1 MTIKRLTVRP
11 ITRDRKVSF
20 TEYPRPRR
28 TRVELNVVPYISG
41 YLDWV
46 NFAPCDGGCAQV
58 AVAFSGADAIIRA
71 GTAGVVAARPAH

>member
-1 MTIKRLTVRP
+1 MTITHLTVRP
-11 ITRDRKVSF
+11 IIRDRKV
-20 TEYPRPRR
+20 TEHSHPRR
-28 TRVELNVVPYISG
+28 TRVELNVVPYLSG

-58 AVAFSGADAIIRA
+58 AVAFSSADAIIRA